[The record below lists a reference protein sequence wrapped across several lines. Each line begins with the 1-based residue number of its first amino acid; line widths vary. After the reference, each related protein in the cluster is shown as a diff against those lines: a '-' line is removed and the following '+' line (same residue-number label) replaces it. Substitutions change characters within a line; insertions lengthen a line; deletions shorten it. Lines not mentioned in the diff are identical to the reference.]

1 MGGRGSGPPPR
12 ISPIGL
18 AQDRAAYDRQPD
30 EGSKAWQA
38 FVCYRDLGPD
48 RSHVKVKASLGKRN
62 LYMIQRWSML
72 WSWRLRL
79 AEWDREIDRR
89 KTKTDFLEIEKMR
102 RRHIQLATTLQ
113 GLGAVELNKLLAAAQ
128 AASSS
133 SVTPADL
140 LKILETGVKMER
152 AGRGDLEEA
161 TNKVTVNV
169 TVAEIVEHA
178 RLELQAAVCPVLM
191 DTTDRQRLEAARERQ
206 AQRHLLLEARQ
217 SGE

>member
-1 MGGRGSGPPPR
+1 
-12 ISPIGL
+12 
-18 AQDRAAYDRQPD
+18 
-30 EGSKAWQA
+30 
-38 FVCYRDLGPD
+38 
-48 RSHVKVKASLGKRN
+48 
-62 LYMIQRWSML
+62 MIQRWSML